1 VKSVKKRKPTPP
13 STRPYRDSA
22 LIYAGFAAVYVVM
35 VWATG
40 GALLPRFHPRT
51 DGWPHFVVGALP
63 FAFGCF
69 LLATAYSWWRIRQ
82 RLAAKRRGS

>member
-1 VKSVKKRKPTPP
+1 MKRKPTPP

-22 LIYAGFAAVYVVM
+22 LIYAAFGALFVLI
-35 VWATG
+35 VWVTG

-63 FAFGCF
+63 LAVGLF
-69 LLATAYSWWRIRQ
+69 LLATAYSWWRVRQ
-82 RLAAKRRGS
+82 RLDAEGQDS